1 MEVEGM
7 DKSNV
12 GISGH
17 GQGKSLLAALFAM
30 TAGMNRYANPIRTN
44 KFEGCKII
52 KGIRNPKD
60 SIRKAAIEH
69 HRKAVKLSKLSR
81 SKRRT
86 IYYYNLRHPVKMYA

>member
-1 MEVEGM
+1 M

-12 GISGH
+12 GVSGH
-17 GQGKSLLAALFAM
+17 EQGKSLLAAIFAM
-30 TAGMNRYANPIRTN
+30 TAGFNRYANPVHTS

-52 KGIRNPKD
+52 PGIRNPKD
-60 SIRKAAIEH
+60 SIRKAAIERR
-69 HRKAVKLSKLSR
+69 RKATKLSKLSR

>member
-1 MEVEGM
+1 MEVKDM
-7 DKSNV
+7 DKSKHDKQV
-12 GISGH
+12 KG
-17 GQGKSLLAALFAM
+17 LLAAIFAI
-30 TAGMNRYANPIRTN
+30 TAGMNRYANPIHTR

-60 SIRKAAIEH
+60 PIKKAIIQKR
-69 HRKAVKLSKLSR
+69 RKAVKLSKLSK